1 MQKVI
6 IQEQVTIWQDVCL
19 SFPDD
24 IDISTK
30 EKLVEAINKDKWVDS
45 ENKNVFLETEE
56 HQAYDFTSVQYL

>member
-30 EKLVEAINKDKWVDS
+30 EKLVEAMWWEEEGYNSYDEWLNAQS
-45 ENKNVFLETEE
+45 E
-56 HQAYDFTSVQYL
+56 DC

>member
-30 EKLVEAINKDKWVDS
+30 EKLVEAINKDKWVDC
-45 ENKNVFLETEE
+45 
-56 HQAYDFTSVQYL
+56 

>member
-45 ENKNVFLETEE
+45 ENKNVFPETEE
-56 HQAYDFTSVQYL
+56 HRAYDFTNVQYL